1 MIAETRFR
9 PTWEE
14 YLWEGNV
21 LDCSIEDGVRADIPA
36 LALFEA
42 GSLAWSPGTREWH
55 TPDGVLSAQYRE
67 TYDRHSDVCT
77 ALLVREDWLKR
88 TVEKTGH
95 SVAFGWFGEKM
106 LRSGSGAVMLPELG
120 WTEIDAAASLADE
133 GWQFGKPRTTVG
145 RLPKDRQPV

>member
-1 MIAETRFR
+1 MCC
-9 PTWEE
+9 
-14 YLWEGNV
+14 L
-21 LDCSIEDGVRADIPA
+21 IEDGVRADIPA

-42 GSLAWSPGTREWH
+42 GSLAWSLGTREWR

-88 TVEKTGH
+88 NIGKTGH
-95 SVAFGWFGEKM
+95 SVAFGWIGEKM
-106 LRSGSGAVMLPELG
+106 LHSDSGAGMPEFG

-133 GWQFGKPRTTVG
+133 GWQFGKPRTKVG